1 MLATWTVLSVALLAT
16 GSFAQIGSLSL
27 NPGLYDL
34 QWDCNPTDNVIVF
47 NISVQAQG
55 WVGFGISPDGNMNNS
70 DVVILLRNGSLL
82 DRHTNGRSVPAMD
95 NSQDWVL
102 LGSGRDG
109 TRRVAT
115 FLRALSTGDAGVGTN
130 GQPVDRNIIVD
141 GGVNIIYAWRNA
153 ADDDFSMPHDVRG
166 NALDVTLCSAP
177 PPPSPSPEPSPSPD
191 PPVPTMTSEIDFT
204 SSDDVSVTESP
215 TPSPP
220 PPPPPLLN
228 PFCQSKPDST

>member
-82 DRHTNGRSVPAMD
+82 VSVHFIEIIPHIKA
-95 NSQDWVL
+95 
-102 LGSGRDG
+102 
-109 TRRVAT
+109 AT
-115 FLRALSTGDAGVGTN
+115 FQSSSYEV
-130 GQPVDRNIIVD
+130 
-141 GGVNIIYAWRNA
+141 A
-153 ADDDFSMPHDVRG
+153 ASFHCF
-166 NALDVTLCSAP
+166 LFL
-177 PPPSPSPEPSPSPD
+177 
-191 PPVPTMTSEIDFT
+191 
-204 SSDDVSVTESP
+204 
-215 TPSPP
+215 
-220 PPPPPLLN
+220 
-228 PFCQSKPDST
+228 